1 MKVSIL
7 IVDDTETDRYLLKR
21 LLDKTSKDILLSEAS
36 DGQRAVEFF
45 DDYCR
50 KKAADPERHPPLLIF
65 LDINMPRMNGFE
77 FLEQFSS
84 IRQDW
89 GIMSTVVIMFSSSP
103 RMDDKV
109 QAFGWKFVKD
119 FIVKGEFSHQ
129 ELDVLITDALASA
142 GKQS

>member
-1 MKVSIL
+1 
-7 IVDDTETDRYLLKR
+7 
-21 LLDKTSKDILLSEAS
+21 
-36 DGQRAVEFF
+36 
-45 DDYCR
+45 
-50 KKAADPERHPPLLIF
+50 
-65 LDINMPRMNGFE
+65 
-77 FLEQFSS
+77 
-84 IRQDW
+84 
-89 GIMSTVVIMFSSSP
+89 MSTVVIMFSSSP